1 MRDGIDWVEV
11 GSGGRFEKIVSV
23 LLSTLHPESERVDG
37 SGGDGGRDHQL
48 RSDHRLDVWQSK
60 YFLRR
65 LSESASRKRQIV
77 ESLVTASA
85 LQPDS
90 WTLVTPMVPTDDERA
105 WFDGLAVGYPFQL
118 TWRGGDWLDARLAD
132 HPAIVRHF
140 MSANDE
146 YVALIRELR
155 EEQDALVDGLS
166 AALPRIERLAAK
178 INDSN
183 PFYRADFTVRDG
195 QVVDIRL
202 RPAYRG
208 AEKDSPVT
216 IRFTVLSGPADADFI
231 ERLNTALEYGERAEL
246 PDSHVR
252 DVVITA
258 PPGFGASYDRAHLTI
273 EAAPHESVD
282 LTLRLVIQHPD
293 GRQLA
298 ALPARLTARHAGTRG
313 VTLLGNDLTGVIS
326 TRLRVDPHQGRFSL
340 EIRSDWSRPQLPG
353 AVLPIVRFLQHAI
366 PPNTMLLSIGDFA
379 TTQPTQV
386 PPAIAVS
393 PATVAAIQD
402 LERLQT
408 AASDPFPVPR
418 ELTVEEDRDLRL
430 AVELLDG
437 HTVKIHPSPIK
448 FDTTDPG
455 SFIAEARRGANPR
468 LSITPPTPYVVRISG
483 HEVTLGS
490 YTITV
495 NRPEIT
501 QSSKECAYGAVQLVI
516 LPAKGHDM
524 EIRLND
530 ISSSH

>member
-77 ESLVTASA
+77 ESLVTAAA

-105 WFDGLAVGYPFQL
+105 WFDGLAVDYPFQP
-118 TWRGGDWLDARLAD
+118 TWRGGDWLDARLAE

-166 AALPRIERLAAK
+166 AALPRIEKLAAK

-195 QVVDIRL
+195 RVVDIRL

-273 EAAPHESVD
+273 EPAPQEPVN
-282 LTLRLVIQHPD
+282 LTLRLVIQHPN
-293 GRQLA
+293 GQQLA
-298 ALPARLTARHAGTRG
+298 ALPARLTARRAGTRG
-313 VTLLGNDLTGVIS
+313 VTLHGNDLTGVIS

-340 EIRSDWSRPQLPG
+340 EISSDWSRPQLPG
-353 AVLPIVRFLQHAI
+353 AVLPIARFLQHAI
-366 PPNTMLLSIGDFA
+366 PPNTMLLSIGDIA
-379 TTQPTQV
+379 TTQPAQV
-386 PPAIAVS
+386 PPAISVS
-393 PATVAAIQD
+393 PATVEAIQD

-408 AASDPFPVPR
+408 AAGDPFPVPR
-418 ELTVEEDRDLRL
+418 ELTVEEVHELRL
-430 AVELLDG
+430 AVKLLDG
-437 HTVKIHPSPIK
+437 HPVKIRTNSVT
-448 FDTTDPG
+448 FDTTNPER
-455 SFIAEARRGANPR
+455 FINEARRGMNPR

-483 HEVTLGS
+483 HEVSLGS
-490 YTITV
+490 YTIHV
-495 NRPEIT
+495 NRPKIL
-501 QSSKECAYGAVQLVI
+501 QSPQENTDGTVHLVI
-516 LPAKGHDM
+516 SATEGHDM
-524 EIRLND
+524 EIQLND
-530 ISSSH
+530 ISASI